1 MGHYG
6 INFNPSY
13 YDTRKYCAPNL
24 LPAALFQESH
34 IFLALVSL
42 VAIADLHE
50 NWRKVK
56 FSKTNGQSVMSA
68 NREIWLKCLTSFVFQ

>member
-56 FSKTNGQSVMSA
+56 FSKTNVNLAQVPKLSQDQDA
-68 NREIWLKCLTSFVFQ
+68 AKKETS